1 MAALTRLILKI
12 TTCEGLNDAGAIVT
26 LKTPKI
32 EYRSELAVLIREP
45 GGKIKPWG
53 PLKDSDPFPP
63 DWDIRLRYQ
72 PPAECLISPAGFT
85 RAMCGERPDVPIL
98 FEGVVDVFDRF
109 LDLSRGI
116 AGQRELVE
124 VLAVNAMAIWLGDA
138 YAAFSYL

>member
-1 MAALTRLILKI
+1 
-12 TTCEGLNDAGAIVT
+12 
-26 LKTPKI
+26 
-32 EYRSELAVLIREP
+32 
-45 GGKIKPWG
+45 
-53 PLKDSDPFPP
+53 
-63 DWDIRLRYQ
+63 
-72 PPAECLISPAGFT
+72 
-85 RAMCGERPDVPIL
+85 MCGERPDVPIL